1 MLVLRSLRSLCE
13 LGDVAAYGRQAGSA
27 EHQLPLVPKLK
38 PLWSVLTTT
47 HSNSVDDSAASS
59 TIMARIRLARWPSP
73 RVTKAFWG
81 TRQVKVDSKKIAQES
96 MILSRHFYG

>member
-1 MLVLRSLRSLCE
+1 
-13 LGDVAAYGRQAGSA
+13 
-27 EHQLPLVPKLK
+27 
-38 PLWSVLTTT
+38 
-47 HSNSVDDSAASS
+47 
-59 TIMARIRLARWPSP
+59 MARIRLARWPSP